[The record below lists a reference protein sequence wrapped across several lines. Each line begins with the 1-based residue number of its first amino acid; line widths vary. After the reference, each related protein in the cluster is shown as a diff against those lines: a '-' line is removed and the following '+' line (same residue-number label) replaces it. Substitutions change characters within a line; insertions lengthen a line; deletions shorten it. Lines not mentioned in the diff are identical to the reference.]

1 MYPRSDTHAPAA
13 RCGAPACP
21 RMIARIHDADRM
33 RAISVPA
40 LTDLRQNTRL
50 AALAL
55 FLAGVAAPPL
65 HADPWLAP
73 GDLTTRHDLS
83 LLADAGILRGP
94 ITTWPISWPDVA
106 RDVNTARLPDDA
118 SPALRQA
125 LLRVQSAARREAR
138 SGFDGLGYRVS
149 GAHDPDLLRTFSDTP
164 REEGELELRAS
175 WMGDRLAAN
184 LQVTGV
190 TDASDGQSARFDGSY
205 VGLNVG
211 NFMIS
216 AGWMERWWGPGWEGS
231 LILGTSAR
239 PIPSLRIERNYTD
252 AFGTRW
258 LSWLGPWRAS
268 LELGQAEGSDVP
280 VPDVRFLAARLNF
293 KPLPWFE
300 FGLSRTAQWCGEGRP
315 CGWGTF
321 WDLLIGND
329 NDVDETGG
337 VSQQP
342 GNQMAGYDFRLSSP
356 WRSLPVAVYGQF
368 IGEDEAGKL
377 PAKFLG
383 QIGAETWFSTPLGGL
398 RAHLEYS
405 DTTCNFTRSE
415 PIYDCAY
422 RNGLF
427 PQGYTFRSRSIGHAM
442 DNDGRMYSVGALLVR
457 PGGDSLSL
465 LARKVDLNRGG
476 TAPDM
481 AHTIS
486 SGPNELKNLEL
497 QYNRPF
503 PRGEL
508 RLGLGY
514 NDYEIEPED
523 GSDVTGFIEWR
534 QGF

>member
-1 MYPRSDTHAPAA
+1 MMSEYDDILTAELRKVDLPVVKIERTRRLWALLTSLALAPAY
-13 RCGAPACP
+13 
-21 RMIARIHDADRM
+21 
-33 RAISVPA
+33 
-40 LTDLRQNTRL
+40 
-50 AALAL
+50 
-55 FLAGVAAPPL
+55 AG
-65 HADPWLAP
+65 PWLAP
-73 GDLTTRHDLS
+73 GDLALRHDIE

-106 RDVNTARLPDDA
+106 RSVNAAQLPDDA
-118 SPALRQA
+118 SAALRQS
-125 LLRVQSAARREAR
+125 LMRVQSAARRESR
-138 SGFDGLGYRVS
+138 TGFDSLALRAS
-149 GAHDPDLLRTFSDTP
+149 GASDPDPLRTFADTP
-164 REEGELELRAS
+164 REEGELEVRAS
-175 WMGDRLAAN
+175 WMGNRLAAN

-190 TDASDGQSARFDGSY
+190 LDASDDQSARFDGSY
-205 VGLNVG
+205 VGLNLG

-231 LILGTSAR
+231 LILGSAAR
-239 PIPSLRIERNYTD
+239 PIPSVRVERNYTD
-252 AFGTRW
+252 PFDTKW
-258 LSWLGPWRAS
+258 LSWLGTWRAS
-268 LELGQAEGSDVP
+268 LELGRAEGSDVP
-280 VPDVRFLAARLNF
+280 VPDVRFFAARLNF

-329 NDVDETGG
+329 NEVDDSGDT
-337 VSQQP
+337 SQQP

-356 WRSLPVAVYGQF
+356 WRALPLALYGQF

-383 QIGAETWFSTPLGGL
+383 QVGAETWYSTPLGGL
-398 RAHLEYS
+398 RANFEYA

-422 RNGLF
+422 RNPLY
-427 PQGYTFRSRSIGHAM
+427 PQGYYFRGRPIGHAM
-442 DNDGRMYSVGALLVR
+442 DNDGRMYSFGALLVR
-457 PGGDSLSL
+457 PGGDALRL
-465 LARKVDLNRGG
+465 LLRKVELNRGG
-476 TAPDM
+476 GVPDTVHNISAAPND
-481 AHTIS
+481 I
-486 SGPNELKNLEL
+486 KQVEL

-503 PRGEL
+503 ARGEL

-514 NDYEIEPED
+514 KDHEIEPED

>member
-1 MYPRSDTHAPAA
+1 
-13 RCGAPACP
+13 
-21 RMIARIHDADRM
+21 M
-33 RAISVPA
+33 RAIQAPA
-40 LTDLRQNTRL
+40 LIELRQNTCL

-55 FLAGVAAPPL
+55 VLTSAVALPL
-65 HADPWLAP
+65 QADPWLAP
-73 GDLTTRHDLS
+73 GNLTMRHDIT
-83 LLADAGILRGP
+83 LLADAGVLRGP

-106 RDVNTARLPDDA
+106 RDVNAARLPDGA
-118 SPALRQA
+118 SAALQQA

-149 GAHDPDLLRTFSDTP
+149 GAHDPDPLRTFSDTP
-164 REEGELELRAS
+164 REDGELEVQAS
-175 WMGDRLAAN
+175 WMGNRLAAN

-205 VGLNVG
+205 LGLNVG

-239 PIPSLRIERNYTD
+239 PIPSLRVERNYTD
-252 AFGTRW
+252 AFQTRW

-321 WDLLIGND
+321 WDLLIGHD
-329 NDVDETGG
+329 NSNAPQDRARE
-337 VSQQP
+337 P
-342 GNQMAGYDFRLSSP
+342 GNQMAGYDFRLTSP
-356 WRSLPVAVYGQF
+356 WNTLPLTLYGQF
-368 IGEDEAGKL
+368 IGEDEAGGL

-383 QIGAETWFSTPLGGL
+383 QIGAETWVLTPLGGL
-398 RAHLEYS
+398 RAHLEYA
-405 DTTCNFTRSE
+405 DTTCNFTRRE
-415 PIYDCAY
+415 PMFDCAY
-422 RNGLF
+422 RNSLY
-427 PQGYTFRSRSIGHAM
+427 PQGYNFRGRSIGHSM
-442 DNDGRMYSVGALLVR
+442 DNDGRMYSLGAVLVR
-457 PGGDSLSL
+457 PGGDMLSL
-465 LARKVDLNRGG
+465 LVRKVELNRGG
-476 TAPDM
+476 FTPDSV
-481 AHTIS
+481 HTIS
-486 SGPNELKNLEL
+486 ASPNELKNLEL

-503 PRGEL
+503 ARGEL

-514 NDYEIEPED
+514 NDYEIEPAD
-523 GSDVTGFIEWR
+523 AADVTGFIEWR